1 MLMSAKQIAVLKCP
15 TPVVYFVYFL
25 TGSTTASPES
35 VNLLKSFTIMTSTP
49 PHNFSWVEPDKLAGL
64 ALPRM
69 TSEYQYLLD
78 NGIKHLVCLC
88 ERKPPYHDSCPE
100 LQLHH
105 IKIADFTPPS
115 PSQIDRF
122 LSVVEEA
129 NSKGEGVAVH
139 CMHGHGRTGTMLAC
153 YLVKTRKISGI
164 DAINEIRTLRRGSI
178 ETHEQEKAV
187 VQFYQRTK

>member
-1 MLMSAKQIAVLKCP
+1 
-15 TPVVYFVYFL
+15 
-25 TGSTTASPES
+25 
-35 VNLLKSFTIMTSTP
+35 MTSTP
-49 PHNFSWVEPDKLAGL
+49 PHNFSWVDPDKLAGL

-69 TSEYQYLLD
+69 KSEYQYLLD

-88 ERKPPYHDSCPE
+88 EKKPPCYDSCPE
-100 LQLHH
+100 LQLQH
-105 IKIADFTPPS
+105 IEIVDFTPPS

-122 LSVVEEA
+122 LSIVEES

-153 YLVKTRKISGI
+153 YLVKTRKISGVE
-164 DAINEIRTLRRGSI
+164 AVNEIRILRKGSI

-187 VQFYQRTK
+187 VHFHQRTK